1 MHAKLLQSSLTLCN
15 PMEHTLPVFSVRGI
29 LQARIL
35 EWVAMSSF
43 RGSSRPTDQTHISCV
58 CCIGRQV
65 LYHQR
70 HLESP
75 GAELRFPPKEV
86 PSVYR
91 SFSECLGKH
100 GFNVKT
106 ARSKKEQEATQTWTV
121 SEKVGNALCM
131 QHGAPQV
138 ALMIKKPPVNAG
150 RCET

>member
-1 MHAKLLQSSLTLCN
+1 MHAKLLQSSLILCN
-15 PMEHTLPVFSVRGI
+15 PMEHTLPGYSVRGI

-35 EWVAMSSF
+35 EWVAMPSS
-43 RGSSRPTDQTHISCV
+43 RGSSQPRDQTHISCV

-86 PSVYR
+86 PSVYK

-106 ARSKKEQEATQTWTV
+106 AKSKEGTGGNSDMDSLREIWKDLLYATWSSPGGTNGKEPI
-121 SEKVGNALCM
+121 C
-131 QHGAPQV
+131 QHRQ
-138 ALMIKKPPVNAG
+138 M
-150 RCET
+150 